1 MIKNVLDKRSEF
13 RFQLNSKLDRYIFAI
28 GVHYVAVEPT
38 DVSRNGMG
46 LILDTHL
53 ENDKEVTLKVL
64 SPDWRHPIILHV
76 RFRISE
82 RDATNM
88 LVRTRCGVELSD
100 KDKNRGIDL
109 VALLRGSNS
118 FCGSKSDQKP
128 DTDSQTA

>member
-1 MIKNVLDKRSEF
+1 MIKNILDKRSEF

-53 ENDKEVTLKVL
+53 DSDKEVNLKIL

-82 RDATNM
+82 RDAASM

-100 KDKNRGIDL
+100 RDKKRGIDL
-109 VALLRGSNS
+109 VALLRGPNS
-118 FCGSKSDQKP
+118 FCGTTSEQKP
-128 DTDSQTA
+128 NTDSHTA